1 MSESAAFSGL
11 SFAEPPLSPT
21 PPNSATPIRMAT
33 SPTTPPRPTP
43 IAASSI
49 ETLLLREKLVTPDQ
63 IAHAMTVQVA
73 TGKTIEEVVRE
84 NGWVSEADL
93 ARLLQHVNPHA
104 EPTPAVVEAPEAP
117 KVVELPVVA
126 PFPTVVPEP
135 VQQVTAPEP
144 GQPVVAVEPEPAPAT
159 QVVVPQPEPVA
170 PQIVV
175 PEPVQQVVEPE
186 PVQEIVEPEP
196 APQVVVP
203 QPVHTVPVP
212 EPVQPVTAPEPMQPE
227 PVQAPPAVQP
237 VAAPAPVE
245 PVVAAPEPLGTEE
258 PVASPAL
265 QVHVMLRLTN
275 GERIQMESF
284 EDKDAARQFA
294 LELSRELALSADW
307 PFIGGRFVRP
317 EAVVSIDID
326 LTAF

>member
-1 MSESAAFSGL
+1 
-11 SFAEPPLSPT
+11 
-21 PPNSATPIRMAT
+21 MAT

-93 ARLLQHVNPHA
+93 GRLLQHVNPHA

-126 PFPTVVPEP
+126 PFPTVVPDP

-144 GQPVVAVEPEPAPAT
+144 VQPVAA
-159 QVVVPQPEPVA
+159 
-170 PQIVV
+170 
-175 PEPVQQVVEPE
+175 
-186 PVQEIVEPEP
+186 
-196 APQVVVP
+196 
-203 QPVHTVPVP
+203 P
-212 EPVQPVTAPEPMQPE
+212 EPVQPE
-227 PVQAPPAVQP
+227 PVEAPAAVQP

-245 PVVAAPEPLGTEE
+245 PVIAAPEQVETEQ

-307 PFIGGRFVRP
+307 PFIGGRFIRP

>member
-1 MSESAAFSGL
+1 
-11 SFAEPPLSPT
+11 
-21 PPNSATPIRMAT
+21 MAT

-126 PFPTVVPEP
+126 PFPTVAPEP

-144 GQPVVAVEPEPAPAT
+144 VQPVAAPEPELAPAPP
-159 QVVVPQPEPVA
+159 VIVPQPEPVV

-186 PVQEIVEPEP
+186 PVQQVVEPEPVQEVVEPEP

-203 QPVHTVPVP
+203 QPVHAVPVP
-212 EPVQPVTAPEPMQPE
+212 EPVQPVAAPEPMQPE
-227 PVQAPPAVQP
+227 PVQAPAAVQP

-245 PVVAAPEPLGTEE
+245 PVVAAPEQVETEQ

>member
-1 MSESAAFSGL
+1 
-11 SFAEPPLSPT
+11 
-21 PPNSATPIRMAT
+21 MAT
-33 SPTTPPRPTP
+33 SPTTPPQPTP

-73 TGKTIEEVVRE
+73 TGKSIEEIVRE
-84 NGWVSEADL
+84 NGWVSETDL
-93 ARLLQHVNPHA
+93 ARLVQHVNPHA
-104 EPTPAVVEAPEAP
+104 EPTPAVVEEPEAP
-117 KVVELPVVA
+117 QVVDLPVVA
-126 PFPTVVPEP
+126 PFPSVVPEP
-135 VQQVTAPEP
+135 AQQVTAPELV
-144 GQPVVAVEPEPAPAT
+144 QPVVAPEPEPTPIP
-159 QVVVPQPEPVA
+159 QVVVPQPDP
-170 PQIVV
+170 VV
-175 PEPVQQVVEPE
+175 PPVVEPE
-186 PVQEIVEPEP
+186 P
-196 APQVVVP
+196 AAQVVVP

-212 EPVQPVTAPEPMQPE
+212 EPVQPVAAPEPVQPE
-227 PVQAPPAVQP
+227 PVQAPAAVQP

-245 PVVAAPEPLGTEE
+245 PVVAAPEPVETEK
-258 PVASPAL
+258 PIASPAL

-275 GERIQMESF
+275 GERIQMASF

-294 LELSRELALSADW
+294 LELSRELSLSTDW

>member
-1 MSESAAFSGL
+1 
-11 SFAEPPLSPT
+11 
-21 PPNSATPIRMAT
+21 MAT
-33 SPTTPPRPTP
+33 SPTTPPQPTP

-63 IAHAMTVQVA
+63 IAQAMTVQVA
-73 TGKTIEEVVRE
+73 TGKSIEEVVRE

-104 EPTPAVVEAPEAP
+104 QPTPAVVEEPEAP
-117 KVVELPVVA
+117 HVVELPVVA
-126 PFPTVVPEP
+126 PFPTVVPKP
-135 VQQVTAPEP
+135 VQQITAPELV
-144 GQPVVAVEPEPAPAT
+144 QPVVAPEPEPAPAP
-159 QVVVPQPEPVA
+159 QVVVPQPEPVV
-170 PQIVV
+170 PQVV
-175 PEPVQQVVEPE
+175 APEPVQQVVEPE
-186 PVQEIVEPEP
+186 P
-196 APQVVVP
+196 AAQVVVP

-212 EPVQPVTAPEPMQPE
+212 EPVQPVAAPEPVQPE
-227 PVQAPPAVQP
+227 PVQAPAAVQP

-245 PVVAAPEPLGTEE
+245 PVVAAPEPVETEK
-258 PVASPAL
+258 PIASPAL

-275 GERIQMESF
+275 GERIQMASF

-294 LELSRELALSADW
+294 LELSRELSLSTDW

>member
-1 MSESAAFSGL
+1 
-11 SFAEPPLSPT
+11 
-21 PPNSATPIRMAT
+21 MAT

-73 TGKTIEEVVRE
+73 TGKSIEEVVRE
-84 NGWVSEADL
+84 NGWVTQADL

-104 EPTPAVVEAPEAP
+104 EPTPAVVEEPEAP
-117 KVVELPVVA
+117 QVVELPVVA

-135 VQQVTAPEP
+135 VQQVSAPELVEPVVAPEP
-144 GQPVVAVEPEPAPAT
+144 ELLQPVVAPEPEPAPAP
-159 QVVVPQPEPVA
+159 QVVVPQLEPVV
-170 PQIVV
+170 PQVVV

-186 PVQEIVEPEP
+186 P

-203 QPVHTVPVP
+203 EPVHTVPVP
-212 EPVQPVTAPEPMQPE
+212 EPLQPVAAPE
-227 PVQAPPAVQP
+227 PVQSDPVQAPAAVQP

-245 PVVAAPEPLGTEE
+245 PVVAAPEPVEPE
-258 PVASPAL
+258 QPVANPAL
-265 QVHVMLRLTN
+265 HLHVMLRLTN
-275 GERIQMESF
+275 GERIQMASF
-284 EDKDAARQFA
+284 EEKDAAKEFA
-294 LELSRELALSADW
+294 LELSRELAVSADW

>member
-1 MSESAAFSGL
+1 
-11 SFAEPPLSPT
+11 
-21 PPNSATPIRMAT
+21 MAT
-33 SPTTPPRPTP
+33 SPTTPPPRPTP

-93 ARLLQHVNPHA
+93 GRLLQHVNPHA

-126 PFPTVVPEP
+126 PFPTVVPDP

-144 GQPVVAVEPEPAPAT
+144 VQPVVAAEPEPAPAP
-159 QVVVPQPEPVA
+159 QVVVPQPEPVV

-186 PVQEIVEPEP
+186 PIQQVVEPEP
-196 APQVVVP
+196 APQIVVP

-212 EPVQPVTAPEPMQPE
+212 EPVQPVAAPEPVQPE
-227 PVQAPPAVQP
+227 PVEAPAAVQP

-245 PVVAAPEPLGTEE
+245 PVIAAPEQVETEQ

-307 PFIGGRFVRP
+307 PFIGGRFIRP

>member
-1 MSESAAFSGL
+1 
-11 SFAEPPLSPT
+11 
-21 PPNSATPIRMAT
+21 MAT

-73 TGKTIEEVVRE
+73 TGKSIEEVVRE
-84 NGWVSEADL
+84 NGWVSETDL
-93 ARLLQHVNPHA
+93 ARLVQHVNPHA
-104 EPTPAVVEAPEAP
+104 EPTPAVVEEPEAP
-117 KVVELPVVA
+117 QVVDLPVVA
-126 PFPTVVPEP
+126 PFPSVVPEP
-135 VQQVTAPEP
+135 VQQVSAPELV
-144 GQPVVAVEPEPAPAT
+144 QPVVAPEPEPAPAPR
-159 QVVVPQPEPVA
+159 VVVPQPEPVV
-170 PQIVV
+170 PQVVV
-175 PEPVQQVVEPE
+175 PEPVEQVVEPE
-186 PVQEIVEPEP
+186 PVPE
-196 APQVVVP
+196 VVVP

-212 EPVQPVTAPEPMQPE
+212 EPVQPVAAPEPVQPE
-227 PVQAPPAVQP
+227 PVPAPAAVQP

-245 PVVAAPEPLGTEE
+245 PVVTTPEPVELVVAAPEPVETEQ
-258 PVASPAL
+258 PAASPAL

-275 GERIQMESF
+275 GERIQMASF
-284 EDKDAARQFA
+284 EEKDAARQFA

>member
-1 MSESAAFSGL
+1 
-11 SFAEPPLSPT
+11 
-21 PPNSATPIRMAT
+21 MAT
-33 SPTTPPRPTP
+33 SPTTPPQPTP
-43 IAASSI
+43 FAASSI

-73 TGKTIEEVVRE
+73 TGKNIEEVVRE
-84 NGWVSEADL
+84 NGWVSDEDL

-104 EPTPAVVEAPEAP
+104 QPTPAVIEEPEAP
-117 KVVELPVVA
+117 QVVELPVVA

-135 VQQVTAPEP
+135 VQQVTAPELV
-144 GQPVVAVEPEPAPAT
+144 QPVVAPEPEPVPAP
-159 QVVVPQPEPVA
+159 QVVVPQPEPVV
-170 PQIVV
+170 PQVLV

-186 PVQEIVEPEP
+186 P
-196 APQVVVP
+196 APQIVVP
-203 QPVHTVPVP
+203 EPVHTVPVP
-212 EPVQPVTAPEPMQPE
+212 ESVQPVAAPEPVQPE
-227 PVQAPPAVQP
+227 PVQAPAAVQP

-245 PVVAAPEPLGTEE
+245 PVVAAPEPVETEQ

-275 GERIQMESF
+275 GERIQMASF
-284 EDKDAARQFA
+284 EEKDAARQFA
-294 LELSRELALSADW
+294 LELSRELSLSADW

>member
-1 MSESAAFSGL
+1 MSESAALSGL
-11 SFAEPPLSPT
+11 SLPEPPLSPT
-21 PPNSATPIRMAT
+21 PPPSVTPIRMAT

-49 ETLLLREKLVTPDQ
+49 ETLLLREKLVSPDQ

-93 ARLLQHVNPHA
+93 SRLLQHINPQA
-104 EPTPAVVEAPEAP
+104 QPTPVVTDTPEPEAAE
-117 KVVELPVVA
+117 VVELPVAA
-126 PFPTVVPEP
+126 PFPTVVPQPVLEGPAPEP
-135 VQQVTAPEP
+135 VQPVADPEP
-144 GQPVVAVEPEPAPAT
+144 FHGVVVPDPEPAP
-159 QVVVPQPEPVA
+159 QIIVPQPEPVA
-170 PQIVV
+170 PEVV
-175 PEPVQQVVEPE
+175 APEPE
-186 PVQEIVEPEP
+186 PVF
-196 APQVVVP
+196 QVVGP
-203 QPVHTVPVP
+203 EPVHTVAVP
-212 EPVQPVTAPEPMQPE
+212 EPVQPVAAPEPLQPE
-227 PVQAPPAVQP
+227 PVQEPAAVQP

-245 PVVAAPEPLGTEE
+245 PVVSAPEPGEPEE

-275 GERIQMESF
+275 GERIEMASF
-284 EDKDAARQFA
+284 EDKDAAKQVA

-307 PFIGGRFVRP
+307 PFIGGRFIRP
-317 EAVVSIDID
+317 EAVVSIDVD

>member
-1 MSESAAFSGL
+1 
-11 SFAEPPLSPT
+11 
-21 PPNSATPIRMAT
+21 MAT

-104 EPTPAVVEAPEAP
+104 EPTPAVVEAPDAP

-144 GQPVVAVEPEPAPAT
+144 VHPVVAVEPEPAPAT
-159 QVVVPQPEPVA
+159 QVVVPQPEPVV

-212 EPVQPVTAPEPMQPE
+212 EPVQPVAAPEPVQPE
-227 PVQAPPAVQP
+227 PVQEPAAVQP
-237 VAAPAPVE
+237 VAAPAPSSNVVSAAQ
-245 PVVAAPEPLGTEE
+245 PVDPEE

-275 GERIQMESF
+275 GERIQMASF
-284 EDKDAARQFA
+284 EEKDVAKQFA
-294 LELSRELALSADW
+294 LEFSRELALSADW
-307 PFIGGRFVRP
+307 PFLGGRFIRP

>member
-1 MSESAAFSGL
+1 
-11 SFAEPPLSPT
+11 
-21 PPNSATPIRMAT
+21 MAT

-73 TGKTIEEVVRE
+73 TGKSIEEVVRE
-84 NGWVSEADL
+84 NGWVSETDL
-93 ARLLQHVNPHA
+93 ARLVQHVNPHA
-104 EPTPAVVEAPEAP
+104 EPTPAVVEEPEAP
-117 KVVELPVVA
+117 QVVDLPVVA

-135 VQQVTAPEP
+135 AQQVSAPELV
-144 GQPVVAVEPEPAPAT
+144 QPVVAPEPEPAPAP
-159 QVVVPQPEPVA
+159 QVVVPQPEPVV
-170 PQIVV
+170 PQVV
-175 PEPVQQVVEPE
+175 VPELVQQVVEPEPVQQVVEPE
-186 PVQEIVEPEP
+186 PVRE
-196 APQVVVP
+196 VVVP

-212 EPVQPVTAPEPMQPE
+212 EPVQPVAAPEPVQPE
-227 PVQAPPAVQP
+227 PVPAPAAVQP
-237 VAAPAPVE
+237 VAAPGPVE
-245 PVVAAPEPLGTEE
+245 PVLAAPEPVETEQ
-258 PVASPAL
+258 PAASPAL

-275 GERIQMESF
+275 GERIQMASF
-284 EDKDAARQFA
+284 EEKDAARQFA